1 MARPDLSTSEGLT
14 AYRAELRGVAQP
26 MRLAAFALVLIG
38 AAVVVA
44 GVWMDVPAWA
54 INGGYIALGIGWIMM
69 VAAVFM
75 RTRYHRRRMAEPE

>member
-14 AYRAELRGVAQP
+14 AYRQELRGVAQP
-26 MRLAAFALVLIG
+26 VRFTAFGLVLLG

-44 GVWMDVPAWA
+44 AVWLELPDWA
-54 INGGYIALGIGWIMM
+54 VNGGYIALGVGWVLM
-69 VAAVFM
+69 VSAVFL